1 MQWSA
6 GGRSA
11 VGCSTSAR
19 PVIGSGGT
27 AATSAA
33 LPAVARASE
42 QRVVVT
48 SGASKAGSII
58 AIDSEPTERV
68 ERLA

>member
-1 MQWSA
+1 
-6 GGRSA
+6 
-11 VGCSTSAR
+11 
-19 PVIGSGGT
+19 VIGSGGT